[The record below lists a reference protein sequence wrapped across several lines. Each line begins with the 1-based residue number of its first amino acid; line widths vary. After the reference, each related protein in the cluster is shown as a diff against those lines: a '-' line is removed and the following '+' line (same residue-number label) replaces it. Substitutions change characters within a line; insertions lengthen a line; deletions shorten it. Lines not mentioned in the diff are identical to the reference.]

1 MNQLDILQAV
11 QAKIAEAFNYP
22 IYLDETKEGF
32 QSPCFFLKA
41 IRTTNRDNYT
51 YHKNNVSIY
60 VTFFSEKGTL
70 LAEELY
76 AIQDTLFTDFTYGF
90 YLLNKRDFLLTEN
103 LHAEIDGEDSDVIL
117 FSFDVKYFDIAPS
130 KTEYEIINTLH
141 LQERY
146 K

>member
-11 QAKIAEAFNYP
+11 QSKLAESFNYP

-41 IRTTNRDNYT
+41 IRTTNRDNYI

-70 LAEELY
+70 LAEDLY
-76 AIQDTLFTDFTYGF
+76 TIQDTLFTDFTYGF
-90 YLLNKRDFLLTEN
+90 YLSNKRHFLLTEN

-130 KTEYEIINTLH
+130 TTEYEIINTLH

>member
-1 MNQLDILQAV
+1 MEQLDILQAV
-11 QAKIAEAFNYP
+11 QAKLTEAFNYP

-41 IRTTNRDNYT
+41 IRTTNRDNHT

-70 LAEELY
+70 LAEDLY
-76 AIQDTLFTDFTYGF
+76 TIQDTLFTDFTYGF
-90 YLLNKRDFLLTEN
+90 YLLNKRLFLLTEN
-103 LHAEIDGEDSDVIL
+103 LHAEIDGEDSDIIL
-117 FSFDVKYFDIAPS
+117 FSFDVKYFDVAPS
-130 KTEYEIINTLH
+130 TTEYETANTLH

-146 K
+146 E

>member
-11 QAKIAEAFNYP
+11 QSKLAESFNYP

-51 YHKNNVSIY
+51 YYKNNVSIY

-70 LAEELY
+70 LAEDLY
-76 AIQDTLFTDFTYGF
+76 TIQDTLFTDFTYGF
-90 YLLNKRDFLLTEN
+90 YLSNKRHFLLTEN

-130 KTEYEIINTLH
+130 TTEYEIINTLH

>member
-11 QAKIAEAFNYP
+11 QAKLAESFNYP

-41 IRTTNRDNYT
+41 IRSTNRDNYT
-51 YHKNNVSIY
+51 YHKNNVSVYI
-60 VTFFSEKGTL
+60 TFFSEKGTL

-76 AIQDTLFTDFTYGF
+76 AIQDTLFNSFTYGF
-90 YLLNKRDFLLTEN
+90 YLLNNRRFLLTEN
-103 LHAEIDGEDSDVIL
+103 VHAEIDGEDSDIIT
-117 FSFDVKYFDIAPS
+117 FSFDVKYFDVNPS
-130 KTEYEIINTLH
+130 KTEYETVNTLH

>member
-11 QAKIAEAFNYP
+11 QAKLAKAFNYP

-60 VTFFSEKGTL
+60 VTFFAEKGTL
-70 LAEELY
+70 LAEDLY

-130 KTEYEIINTLH
+130 TTEYEIINTLH

>member
-11 QAKIAEAFNYP
+11 QAKLAKAFNYP

-103 LHAEIDGEDSDVIL
+103 LHAEIDGEDSDIIT
-117 FSFDVKYFDIAPS
+117 FSFDVKYFDVNPS